1 MDVEKKLYVGIV
13 EENIDPRKQGRIKV
27 RVQTLYHEITT
38 EDIPWASPFATL
50 AGKGFEVPAIGKLV
64 NVLYFQNDLY
74 DPYYIFSEDYNIN
87 LQNKLKDLS
96 DDEYIRFIAL
106 LFDDRTQIF
115 ADSNELTLD
124 HYFNKITISKW
135 GINHEL
141 KDKNQLLNLGS
152 KSADQEAV
160 LGTRYFEW
168 MDRFIAEI
176 AKPSS
181 FIGNMGAPILK
192 AKINQLCSEYQ
203 TIRKDFVSKHVKIV
217 DNDKVSTLE
226 RDTVP
231 YQHDI
236 DLNIPEDGMSPNLK
250 DKIYQQTKN
259 ACGSISDSSPSGG
272 VGEIPEELPEP
283 TSNSVVFTVKRYN
296 FMSDR
301 TIGRLYLN
309 DGTGDKF
316 VCDTLEDKVRDFKTE
331 KKVKGETAIPYGI
344 YKLTVGPTGLSRS
357 TAPTGRLPLVND
369 VPYFEGIRIH
379 KWGRPQDTEGCLL
392 VGNIDNT
399 TNTLI
404 NYDIIAT
411 KVLMICEAYSKKGIK
426 MTITYTKDENSQEIK
441 PDSNNNYG
449 GSTYVQKTNSDPT
462 TEGNSSCIKT
472 KPDSSWTDN
481 LELQDFKLNGETLD
495 YSGKEYIV
503 TLDQLKY
510 IMPRASNDNL
520 NKFLIPINITLDK
533 FNIKTPLRIA
543 AFLSQVAQES
553 GSLLY
558 TEELASG
565 VAYEGRKDLG
575 NIKKGDGIKY
585 KGRGLIQITGRANY
599 EEVSKSMDVDF
610 IEQPELLKTTVWA
623 SLSAGLWW
631 NKRAAKLNTAADNK
645 DIKKITKIVNGGTNG
660 LTERT
665 QFYNRALKIF
675 NISL

>member
-27 RVQTLYHEITT
+27 RVQTLYHEIST
-38 EDIPWASPFATL
+38 EDIPWAAPFATL
-50 AGKGFEVPAIGKLV
+50 AGKAFEVPAIGKLV
-64 NVLYFQNDLY
+64 NVLFFQNDLY
-74 DPYYIFSEDYNIN
+74 DPYYIFSENYNIN

-124 HYFNKITISKW
+124 HYFNKITITKW

-141 KDKNQLLNLGS
+141 KDNKQLLNLGS

-181 FIGNMGAPILK
+181 FIGNLGAPVLK
-192 AKINQLCSEYQ
+192 AKINQLCVEYQ
-203 TIRKDFVSKHVKIV
+203 TLRKDFVSKHVKIV

-231 YQHDI
+231 YQHDM
-236 DLNIPEDGMSPNLK
+236 DLDIPVDGMSPEIR
-250 DKIYQQTKN
+250 DKINQQTKS
-259 ACGSISDSSPSGG
+259 ACGNISESSPSGG

-283 TSNSVVFTVKRYN
+283 TGNSVVFTVKRYK
-296 FMSDR
+296 FMDDR
-301 TIGRLYLN
+301 TIGKLYLN
-309 DGTGDKF
+309 DGTGEKF

-331 KKVKGETAIPYGI
+331 KKIKGETAIPYGI
-344 YKLTVGPTGLSRS
+344 YKLTVGPTGLSRQ

-379 KWGRPQDTEGCLL
+379 KWGKPKDTQGCLL
-392 VGNIDNT
+392 VGNIDDT
-399 TNTLI
+399 TNTLT
-404 NYDIIAT
+404 NYDIIAA
-411 KVLMICEAYSKKGIK
+411 KVLLVCESYSKKGIK
-426 MTITYTKDENSQEIK
+426 MTIAYTKDENVQEIK
-441 PDSNNNYG
+441 TNTNNYG
-449 GSTYVQKTNSDPT
+449 GSSYVQKNDGDPT
-462 TEGNSSCIKT
+462 AEGDSSCIKG

-510 IMPRASNDNL
+510 IMPRATNDNL
-520 NKFLIPINITLDK
+520 KRFLIPINITLEK
-533 FNIKTPLRIA
+533 FGINTPLRIA
-543 AFLSQVAQES
+543 AFLSQIAHES

-565 VAYEGRKDLG
+565 IKYEGRKDLG
-575 NIKKGDGIKY
+575 NTKKGDGVKY

-599 EEVSKSMDVDF
+599 EEVSKSLGMDFV
-610 IEQPELLKTTVWA
+610 EQPELLKTTVWA
-623 SLSAGLWW
+623 ALSAGLWW
-631 NKRAAKLNTAADNK
+631 NKRSNKLNIAADSR
-645 DIKKITKIVNGGTNG
+645 DIKRITKIVNGGTNG
-660 LTERT
+660 LAERT
-665 QFYNRALKIF
+665 QYYNRALKTF
-675 NISL
+675 NLA